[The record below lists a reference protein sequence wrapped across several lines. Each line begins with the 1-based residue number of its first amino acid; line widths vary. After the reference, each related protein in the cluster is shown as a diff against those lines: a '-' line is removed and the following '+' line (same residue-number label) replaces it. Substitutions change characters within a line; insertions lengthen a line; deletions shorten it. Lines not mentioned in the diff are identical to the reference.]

1 MVVVLK
7 NSDYCNKCHYKLL
20 KEQNAQSCHERTP
33 LSIRQWCTTSTE
45 IAFCYKRAAT
55 KELTYPNRYNHRLF
69 SLPWLLPLLCLLSS
83 PLTTSV
89 NEIRDIAYGITLEL
103 ITSRWFFHQS
113 AILSTEDEK
122 EWRWKMMADCTR
134 KQWSWLLS
142 SFFFLIVWRLATA
155 VFCLA
160 SLNQIRF

>member
-7 NSDYCNKCHYKLL
+7 NSDYCNKCHCKLL

-45 IAFCYKRAAT
+45 IAFCYKRAAA

-89 NEIRDIAYGITLEL
+89 NEIRDIAYGIALEL
-103 ITSRWFFHQS
+103 ITSSHLVDSFINRQFCRPKMKRS
-113 AILSTEDEK
+113 DDEK
-122 EWRWKMMADCTR
+122 W
-134 KQWSWLLS
+134 WLTARGSNGLGS
-142 SFFFLIVWRLATA
+142 SLHFSF
-155 VFCLA
+155 
-160 SLNQIRF
+160 